1 MPQGDMNINFGA
13 LDTAASDVSGAASGI
28 QGRLDQL
35 DSELAP
41 LRADWTGSAS
51 EAYQSAKAQWSAAM
65 LDIHALLAQVPG
77 MVNQSN
83 ADYQSAESTN
93 TGRW

>member
-1 MPQGDMNINFGA
+1 MDIHFDS
-13 LDTAASDVSGAASGI
+13 LDTAASDISGSASVI

-35 DSELAP
+35 DSDLAP
-41 LRADWTGSAS
+41 LRADWTGGAS

-77 MVNQSN
+77 MVHQSN
-83 ADYQSAESTN
+83 ADYQGAESTN
-93 TGRW
+93 TNRW